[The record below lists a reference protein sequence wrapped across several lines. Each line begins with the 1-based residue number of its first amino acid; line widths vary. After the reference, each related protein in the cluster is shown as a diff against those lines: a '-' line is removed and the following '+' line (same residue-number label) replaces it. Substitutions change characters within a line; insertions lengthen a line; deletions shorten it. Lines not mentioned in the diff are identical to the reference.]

1 MLIFQTY
8 EKLRF
13 FNNCFSQIHKQ
24 SANSFRIFEW
34 NRMDLQR
41 FIIVD
46 VQSSISPLQY
56 AETISRELRRLIEKS
71 KKKKRK
77 NDRAFSFLLIP
88 SEPLGW

>member
-1 MLIFQTY
+1 MRNYDSSTIVSLKFTNS
-8 EKLRF
+8 LLTRF
-13 FNNCFSQIHKQ
+13 ES
-24 SANSFRIFEW
+24 SW

-71 KKKKRK
+71 KKKKK
-77 NDRAFSFLLIP
+77 EKTIEHFPFC
-88 SEPLGW
+88 

>member
-1 MLIFQTY
+1 MRNYDSSTIVSLKFTNS
-8 EKLRF
+8 LLTRF
-13 FNNCFSQIHKQ
+13 ES
-24 SANSFRIFEW
+24 SW

-46 VQSSISPLQY
+46 VQSSISPLKY

-71 KKKKRK
+71 KKKKKRK

>member
-1 MLIFQTY
+1 MRNYDSSTIVSLKFTNS
-8 EKLRF
+8 LLTRF
-13 FNNCFSQIHKQ
+13 ESSNGI
-24 SANSFRIFEW
+24 EW
-34 NRMDLQR
+34 ICNV

-71 KKKKRK
+71 KKKKKRK

>member
-1 MLIFQTY
+1 MRNYDSSTIVSLKFTNN
-8 EKLRF
+8 LLTRF
-13 FNNCFSQIHKQ
+13 ES
-24 SANSFRIFEW
+24 SW

-71 KKKKRK
+71 KKKEKTIEH
-77 NDRAFSFLLIP
+77 FPFC
-88 SEPLGW
+88 

>member
-1 MLIFQTY
+1 MRNYDSSTIVSLKFTNN
-8 EKLRF
+8 LLTRF
-13 FNNCFSQIHKQ
+13 ES
-24 SANSFRIFEW
+24 SW

-56 AETISRELRRLIEKS
+56 TETISRELRRLIEKS

-88 SEPLGW
+88 SEPLGRNASGPFN

>member
-1 MLIFQTY
+1 MKNYDSSTIVSLKFTNS
-8 EKLRF
+8 LLTRF
-13 FNNCFSQIHKQ
+13 ES
-24 SANSFRIFEW
+24 SW

-71 KKKKRK
+71 KKKKK
-77 NDRAFSFLLIP
+77 EKTIEHFPFC
-88 SEPLGW
+88 

>member
-1 MLIFQTY
+1 MRNYDSSTIVSLKFTNS
-8 EKLRF
+8 LLTRF
-13 FNNCFSQIHKQ
+13 ES
-24 SANSFRIFEW
+24 SW

-71 KKKKRK
+71 KKKEKTIEH
-77 NDRAFSFLLIP
+77 FPFC
-88 SEPLGW
+88 

>member
-1 MLIFQTY
+1 MRNYDSSTIVSLKFTNN
-8 EKLRF
+8 LLTRF
-13 FNNCFSQIHKQ
+13 ES
-24 SANSFRIFEW
+24 SW

-71 KKKKRK
+71 KKKKK
-77 NDRAFSFLLIP
+77 EKTIEHFPFC
-88 SEPLGW
+88 